1 MLKLML
7 LRNVLSET
15 NHAPFKTDLLF
26 FHSKERPKKKK
37 LKKFGGKLAHGMLVF
52 KKTRVGLMETQASR
66 VLLQSVLCFID
77 SVLEAW
83 SFVRGLTGWEFVKTG
98 LFA

>member
-1 MLKLML
+1 ML

-26 FHSKERPKKKK
+26 FHSKERPKKT
-37 LKKFGGKLAHGMLVF
+37 KKFGEKIAHSMLVF
-52 KKTRVGLMETQASR
+52 KKTRVSLMETQASR

>member
-1 MLKLML
+1 
-7 LRNVLSET
+7 
-15 NHAPFKTDLLF
+15 
-26 FHSKERPKKKK
+26 
-37 LKKFGGKLAHGMLVF
+37 
-52 KKTRVGLMETQASR
+52 METQASR